1 MSEADAIVYVIDDDP
16 SVRAAL
22 DGLLRSVALRVRTF
36 GSTQEFLAASRED
49 APGCIVLDVRLPGA
63 SGLEFQR
70 MLREAGINLPIIFIT
85 GHGDIPMSV
94 QAMREGAIEF
104 LTKPFRDQDLLDGV
118 QDGLG
123 RDAARRRDAAA
134 RDGLARRFATLTSR
148 ERSVMALVI
157 TGQLNKQIAAALS
170 LSEVTVKAHR
180 GQVMRKMEARSL
192 ADLVR
197 MGDTL
202 GGLNG
207 GADTKV

>member
-36 GSTQEFLAASRED
+36 GSAQEFLAAPREE

-70 MLREAGINLPIIFIT
+70 MLGAAGISLPVIFIT

-104 LTKPFRDQDLLDGV
+104 LTKPFRDQDLLDAIH
-118 QDGLG
+118 DGLG
-123 RDAARRRDAAA
+123 RDAVRLREVAAH
-134 RDGLARRFATLTSR
+134 DGLARRFATLTPR
-148 ERSVMALVI
+148 ERAVMALVI
-157 TGQLNKQIAAALS
+157 AGQLNKQIAAALS

-197 MGDTL
+197 MGDAL
-202 GGLNG
+202 GALNG